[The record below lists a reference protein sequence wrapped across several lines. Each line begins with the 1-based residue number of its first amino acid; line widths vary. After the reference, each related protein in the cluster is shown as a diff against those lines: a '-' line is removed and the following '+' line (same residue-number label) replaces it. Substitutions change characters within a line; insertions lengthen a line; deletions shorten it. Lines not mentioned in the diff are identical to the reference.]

1 MIKAFFSNPVFTT
14 ERLRIRKLEAN
25 DLKAFHIMQSDMEVM
40 KYAAGRTFSLQE
52 NKADIEQLISKYQ
65 DPQNTFWIWAIENED
80 HLFIGTL
87 ALIIDK
93 EDHWEIGYR
102 LLREQWGNG
111 YATES
116 VKGLVELVRS
126 IDTINN
132 LIAYADL
139 RNPASQ
145 NVLTKIGFVNL
156 GIKYNDTED
165 CEEYIYSI
173 NTND

>member
-1 MIKAFFSNPVFTT
+1 MIKKLFNNPIFTT
-14 ERLRIRKLEAN
+14 DRLSIRRLIAN
-25 DLKAFHIMQSDMEVM
+25 DLEGFHAMQSDMEVM
-40 KYAAGRTFSLQE
+40 KYAAGRTFSFQE
-52 NKADIEQLISKYQ
+52 NETDLEQLILKYQ
-65 DPQNTFWIWAIENED
+65 DPNNTFWIWAIENKD
-80 HLFIGTL
+80 HDFIGTV
-87 ALIIDK
+87 ALIVDK
-93 EDHWEIGYR
+93 EDHYEIGYR
-102 LLREQWGNG
+102 FLRDQWGNG

-126 IDTINN
+126 IDSINN

-173 NTND
+173 NTNE